1 MCTINPTTLTDFTN
15 FNSAKYNTL
24 PEVVVSSKILQQR
37 NDFPEFMEKIFSLA
51 KAHSIELGV
60 RLIHRHMQV
69 DEGKVMIEKFQLHQN
84 APAFITSA
92 DFPTDK
98 VYPVSWLLEDDNKL
112 TVFEYSTDILVEH
125 TLKKLIK
132 DTDVFR
138 KLCDLIREYY
148 FENLLASCITARD
161 SLKQFD
167 KENGFM
173 EITNFESKASIV
185 KNKKDQAVSEDSDDV
200 VTLWA
205 YPVNN
210 NCLSSSYRKNDD
222 FGCDHTC
229 HHKPK

>member
-15 FNSAKYNTL
+15 FNSTKYNAL
-24 PEVVVSSKILQQR
+24 PEVVASSKILQQR
-37 NDFPEFMEKIFSLA
+37 DDFAEFIEKIFSLA

-69 DEGKVMIEKFQLHQN
+69 DDGKVMIEKFQLHQN

-98 VYPVSWLLEDDNKL
+98 VYPASWLLEDDNKL

-132 DTDVFR
+132 DMGVFEEM
-138 KLCDLIREYY
+138 CDLIRKYH
-148 FENLLASCITARD
+148 FENLLAPCITARD

-167 KENGFM
+167 GETGFV
-173 EITNFESKASIV
+173 EITDFESNASIV
-185 KNKKDQAVSEDSDDV
+185 KGRKDQKIAPEDSEDIT
-200 VTLWA
+200 TLWA
-205 YPVNN
+205 YPVND
-210 NCLSSSYRKNDD
+210 NCLGSGYNKNGE
-222 FGCDHTC
+222 FLCNHC
-229 HHKPK
+229 KH

>member
-15 FNSAKYNTL
+15 FNSVKYNTL
-24 PEVVVSSKILQQR
+24 PEVVASSKILQQR
-37 NDFPEFMEKIFSLA
+37 DDFPEFIEKIFSLA

-69 DEGKVMIEKFQLHQN
+69 DDGKVMIEKFQLHQN

-98 VYPVSWLLEDDNKL
+98 VYPASWLLEDDNEL

-125 TLKKLIK
+125 TLNKLIK

-138 KLCDLIREYY
+138 KLCDLIREYH
-148 FENLLASCITARD
+148 FENLLAPCITARD

-167 KENGFM
+167 KENGFT
-173 EITNFESKASIV
+173 EITDFESNASIV
-185 KNKKDQAVSEDSDDV
+185 KNKKDQVKSEDGDDV

-205 YPVNN
+205 YPVND
-210 NCLSSSYRKNDD
+210 NCLRSGYRK
-222 FGCDHTC
+222 FGEFDCNHNC
-229 HHKPK
+229 IHN